1 MAEQATMNTPQAEQN
16 SETNPSTQADVK
28 NDVPYDRF
36 QEVNGQ
42 KNQFKSE
49 NEGLKAELAKQKAQQ
64 EDARQEALKKN
75 SEFETLYNET
85 DAMNKK
91 LTEQNEVY
99 KARELEDRERMI
111 EKVPEEQRVFTQGMS
126 NSVLAQYIEQNQ
138 TSANAGKTDSSRAGT
153 TAKGDFGG
161 YSSKMEW
168 VTKDPEGY
176 EKAKKNSGGDK
187 FGDMF
192 MPKPNPFA

>member
-1 MAEQATMNTPQAEQN
+1 MSEEVKNTPEAEVN

-49 NEGLKAELAKQKAQQ
+49 NESLKAENAQLKAAK
-64 EDARQEALKKN
+64 EDARQQTLKKN

-91 LTEQNEVY
+91 QAEQI
-99 KARELEDRERMI
+99 KAFQAKELEESERLDAKI
-111 EKVPEEQRVFTQGMS
+111 PEEQRVFTNGMT
-126 NSVLAQYIEQNQ
+126 NVVKAQYIEQLQSN
-138 TSANAGKTDSSRAGT
+138 ANAGKTDSSRAGT
-153 TAKGDFGG
+153 TAAGEFGG
-161 YSSKMEW
+161 YSSHAEW
-168 VTKDPEGY
+168 ATKDPKGY
-176 EKAKKNSGGDK
+176 KEANMTPDAQGIKIGYN
-187 FGDMF
+187 
-192 MPKPNPFA
+192 